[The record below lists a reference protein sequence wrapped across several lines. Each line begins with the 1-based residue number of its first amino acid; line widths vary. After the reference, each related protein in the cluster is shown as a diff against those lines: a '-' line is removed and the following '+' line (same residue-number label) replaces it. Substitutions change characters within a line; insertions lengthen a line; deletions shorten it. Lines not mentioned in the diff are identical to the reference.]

1 MLHSGHLSR
10 VFTSLM
16 GTSCNLRWREAGDRE
31 LIWTPV
37 ETLES
42 PVGWYRPQGA
52 QDMAGS

>member
-1 MLHSGHLSR
+1 VLHSGHLSR